1 MNDDGW
7 MGRMRNGRAGTEESQ
22 REVVQDH
29 EVRFVY
35 IHLGSAR
42 RRPYPYCGD
51 YYDYHRD
58 ASINGAVRRSPNG
71 TINPDN
77 QLSAVDRTPVPV
89 SLLRFSMLIAL
100 AAQLGSPN
108 SSATVC
114 GGESMCLPE
123 GRA

>member
-1 MNDDGW
+1 MTTVGW
-7 MGRMRNGRAGTEESQ
+7 VGCEMGEPEQRNPNGKSSKITRCGL
-22 REVVQDH
+22 
-29 EVRFVY
+29 F
-35 IHLGSAR
+35 IFLGSAR

-77 QLSAVDRTPVPV
+77 QLSAVDRAPVPV

-114 GGESMCLPE
+114 GGASMSRPE